1 MTTNRS
7 SRSFLAVLSVL
18 PAFFCGTTTL
28 SCAGSADDSEA
39 GAELTILVNA
49 PSPAATYYSNEGVPF
64 EVIARVNSQPTDIT
78 HASWSLDNG
87 AQEPNGV
94 SGTFSPMSAGEH
106 TVQVEALVNGQ
117 TASREVTFTVL
128 TPEADADT
136 DADTDADA
144 DADADAD
151 TDVDVA
157 YSGIVAATIDYSGAY
172 GDFGSDCPGTIQ
184 FTVTP
189 GGVMAGDGTCNA
201 SGYDFPFTVE
211 GSATAGNVSGTLVM
225 TYDGSDAR
233 TPFSGR
239 GAVGDP
245 MNATYDATHRSGS
258 DSVHIYGTWNAS
270 PQ

>member
-1 MTTNRS
+1 MTTIRS

-18 PAFFCGTTTL
+18 PVLFCGTTTL
-28 SCAGSADDSEA
+28 SCAGSTADSES
-39 GAELTILVNA
+39 GAELTILINA

-64 EVIARVNSQPTDIT
+64 EVIARVDGSPTDIT

-87 AQEPNGV
+87 AQEHDGA

-106 TVQVEALVNGQ
+106 TAHVEALVNGQ
-117 TASREVTFTVL
+117 TGSRDVTFTVL
-128 TPEADADT
+128 VPEADADT

-144 DADADAD
+144 DADADVIY
-151 TDVDVA
+151 TGV
-157 YSGIVAATIDYSGAY
+157 VAATIDYSGSY

-189 GGVMAGDGTCNA
+189 GGVMAGDGNCNA

-211 GSATAGNVSGTLVM
+211 GSATAGDVSGTLVM
-225 TYDGSDAR
+225 TSDGTEAR
-233 TPFSGR
+233 TPFTGR
-239 GAVGDP
+239 GAVGNP
-245 MNATYDATHRSGS
+245 MNASYDATHRSGG
-258 DSVHIYGTWNAS
+258 DSVHIYGTWTAS

>member
-1 MTTNRS
+1 MLAS
-7 SRSFLAVLSVL
+7 GLAVM
-18 PAFFCGTTTL
+18 
-28 SCAGSADDSEA
+28 SCAGSAGDSEA

-64 EVIARVNSQPTDIT
+64 EVIARVNSAPTDIT
-78 HASWSLDNG
+78 HATWSLDNG
-87 AQEPNGV
+87 AQEHDGA

-106 TVQVEALVNGQ
+106 TVHVEALVNGQ
-117 TASREVTFTVL
+117 TGSRDVTFTVL
-128 TPEADADT
+128 APEADADT

-151 TDVDVA
+151 TDVIYRGV
-157 YSGIVAATIDYSGAY
+157 VAATIDYSGTY

-189 GGVMAGDGTCNA
+189 GGVIAGDGTCNA
-201 SGYDFPFTVE
+201 GDYDFPFIVE
-211 GSATAGNVSGTLVM
+211 GSATAGDVSGVLVM
-225 TYDGSDAR
+225 TSDGTEAR
-233 TPFSGR
+233 TPFTGR
-239 GAVGDP
+239 GAVGNP
-245 MNATYDATHRSGS
+245 MNASYDATHRSGG